1 MNKSYT
7 DIFAKNAPV
16 ALIGTNAY
24 FEILYAN
31 ENAENLGFL
40 VSEHLIA
47 SLSKK
52 FYSKANYENLIRQET
67 PFYVEAIAES
77 EHHFQVNCA
86 FLKDENV
93 WTIAISQCKEKNINV
108 TSDYDSFVKSAVDK
122 LPIDVVIYDKDLHFV
137 YINEV
142 AVKDEVLRKWLIGKS
157 ILDYVECRNMPKEH
171 GISRLSFFN
180 AILEKKEEVNW
191 IDEYQYKEGGTK
203 YMLRNYFPFIQN
215 EEVMFLYGCG
225 FDITKQ
231 KEIEHNLEK
240 SINDLKVQNKQLNQF
255 SYITSHNLRSHSS
268 NLLALTDLIDFV
280 KENSAELD
288 EVLNKIKVVTKNL
301 DSTLYDLNSIL
312 NIKTLTDNPDN
323 VNLKDLCNDIITLLE
338 DQLNELDATFSLDL
352 KVENIVAARSDINSV
367 LQNLFTNS
375 IKYSSTGRPPKID
388 VSSYVDSEGQVI
400 IKVADNG
407 IGIDLAKD
415 SEKLFQLYKRLHP
428 LHASGK
434 GIGLFLVK
442 SQVQSMNGTIE
453 VESEINVGTTFTI
466 TLPKKAI
473 IIENDL
479 TTSTRV
485 Y

>member
-1 MNKSYT
+1 MNQSYT

-16 ALIGTNAY
+16 AIIGTNAD

-31 ENAENLGFL
+31 EKAASLGFL
-40 VSEHLIA
+40 VSDHLIV
-47 SLSKK
+47 SLSNK

-67 PFYVEAIAES
+67 PFYIEAIADSES
-77 EHHFQVNCA
+77 HFQVSCA
-86 FLKDENV
+86 FSKEENV
-93 WTIAISQCKEKNINV
+93 WTIAISQSQGKNIND
-108 TSDYDSFVKSAVDK
+108 TSNYDSFVKKSVDK
-122 LPIDVVIYDKDLHFV
+122 LPIDIVIYDKDLHFV

-142 AVKDEVLRKWLIGKS
+142 AVKDEFLRKWLIGKT
-157 ILDYVECRNMPKEH
+157 ILDYVEYRNMSKEH
-171 GISRLSFFN
+171 GISRMSFFN
-180 AILEKKEEVNW
+180 AILENKEEVDW

-215 EEVMFLYGCG
+215 EEVIFLYGCG

-231 KEIEHNLEK
+231 KEIEYNLEK

-268 NLLALTDLIDFV
+268 NLLALTELIDFV
-280 KENSAELD
+280 KENSTELD
-288 EVLNKIKVVTKNL
+288 EVLNKIKIVTKNL

-312 NIKTLTDNPDN
+312 NIKTLADNPDS

-338 DQLNELDATFSLDL
+338 DQLNELDATLLLDL
-352 KVENIVAARSDINSV
+352 KVENIFATRSYINGV

-375 IKYSSTGRPPKID
+375 IKYSSTGRPPKII
-388 VSSYVDSEGQVI
+388 VSSYLDAEGQVI
-400 IKVADNG
+400 IKVGDNG

-442 SQVQSMNGTIE
+442 SLVQSMHGTIE
-453 VESEINVGTTFTI
+453 VESEVNVGTTFTI

-473 IIENDL
+473 VVENDL